1 MIRPGNRKTIFDD
14 IAFYEKKKNFPAAGK
29 YSKIVT

>member
-14 IAFYEKKKNFPAAGK
+14 IAFYQKKQNFPAAST
-29 YSKIVT
+29 YSKVVT